1 MLVISSLHAVSTLS
15 QSCFL
20 TATNLS
26 EMLFAEESCV
36 WVEEGVGNVA
46 GAHRVKR
53 NVVKIFVQ
61 ILLVADDVIEK
72 AGLPEV
78 FG

>member
-1 MLVISSLHAVSTLS
+1 
-15 QSCFL
+15 
-20 TATNLS
+20 
-26 EMLFAEESCV
+26 MLFAEESCV

-61 ILLVADDVIEK
+61 IFLVTDDVIEK